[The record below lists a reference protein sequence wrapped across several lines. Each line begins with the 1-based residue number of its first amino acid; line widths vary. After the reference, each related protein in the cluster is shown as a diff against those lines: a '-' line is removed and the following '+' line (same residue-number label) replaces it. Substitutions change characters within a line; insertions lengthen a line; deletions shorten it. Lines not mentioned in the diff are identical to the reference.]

1 MTSFNF
7 NLDEADTARLF
18 AVKQMQ
24 GQDDLTGNEYAKKL
38 LQDVLYKMFP
48 SVPKFDE
55 EGNITNPE
63 AFRKG

>member
-24 GQDDLTGNEYAKKL
+24 EQDDLTGNEYAKKL

>member
-24 GQDDLTGNEYAKKL
+24 GQDNLTGNEYAKKIL
-38 LQDVLYKMFP
+38 HRYLYDNCPK
-48 SVPKFDE
+48 VPEIDEAGNWTFDS
-55 EGNITNPE
+55 TL
-63 AFRKG
+63 